1 MRPGEH
7 NLLRRAARTWPFI
20 RSRAPRP
27 RRSASPSPHRH
38 AQKRLALRR
47 FETRLSTQTFT
58 LGGSRV
64 KRLTGGGESF
74 FDRSRLFRISC
85 SICSRAVYVPLAR
98 RGSRETDVVYKG
110 RMAEGNRRPRPR
122 VYLGALRSP
131 SLSVVHGVM
140 RQRHW

>member
-64 KRLTGGGESF
+64 KRLTRGGESF
-74 FDRSRLFRISC
+74 FESFRLHLDDAPKARVTCGRFYLILPARPHDVE
-85 SICSRAVYVPLAR
+85 RAVF
-98 RGSRETDVVYKG
+98 
-110 RMAEGNRRPRPR
+110 
-122 VYLGALRSP
+122 RSYH
-131 SLSVVHGVM
+131 SN
-140 RQRHW
+140 Q